1 MTAWTPLLTTKGK
14 ESVRL
19 TLMTKIWLNYP
30 LFYQRIRIPKKVVS
44 IFHSKFNKTEE
55 VQTFRVGG
63 KPEQR
68 ARLTEF
74 TENYFPTTHCQFLTL
89 KSKPLTAD

>member
-1 MTAWTPLLTTKGK
+1 MTPWTPLLTTKEK
-14 ESVRL
+14 ESVRITL
-19 TLMTKIWLNYP
+19 TTKIWLNYP

-55 VQTFRVGG
+55 VQTYRVAD
-63 KPEQR
+63 KPARR

-74 TENYFPTTHCQFLTL
+74 TENYFLTTHCQLLTL